1 MALAA
6 VALLVV
12 QIMGLH
18 LHLHSESA
26 AAFHSAPSELHF
38 ADAGIHDEEHQDPHS
53 AAEAGHH
60 AHGDV
65 EIDAIGDALAKL
77 TLKLP
82 PLGVLIVAA
91 MLMLARV
98 PHTLPRVADSDPP
111 IQRHPFSLHPPAN
124 GPPRLFS
131 LAV

>member
-6 VALLVV
+6 VALLVA

-18 LHLHSESA
+18 LHLHTESA
-26 AAFHSAPSELHF
+26 SAFHSVPSELHF
-38 ADAGIHDEEHQDPHS
+38 GDAGIHDDEHQDPHS
-53 AAEAGHH
+53 AAVAGHH

-82 PLGVLIVAA
+82 PLGVLILAA
-91 MLMLARV
+91 MLTLARV
-98 PHTLPRVADSDPP
+98 AHTLPRAVDCDPP
-111 IQRHPFSLHPPAN
+111 VQRHPFSLHPPAN

-131 LAV
+131 PAV